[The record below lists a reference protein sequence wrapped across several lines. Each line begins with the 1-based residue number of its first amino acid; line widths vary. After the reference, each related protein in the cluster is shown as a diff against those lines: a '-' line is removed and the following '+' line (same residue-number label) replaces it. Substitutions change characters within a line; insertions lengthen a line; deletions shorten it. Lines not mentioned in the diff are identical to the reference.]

1 MRSAGLD
8 VSQAGIKVARKN
20 INNLRYADDTIL
32 VAKSE
37 EALKR
42 LLMRVKEENKKAGLK
57 LNSQKTKVMVS
68 GPITLWKIE
77 GGKVK
82 AVAGFIL
89 GGSKSTADS
98 DCSREIKKHLLF
110 GRKAM
115 TNQDS
120 ILKKQRHHFANKGLY
135 SQSNSFSSSHVW
147 IESRTIKKVEHQKI
161 DALELWFWGKLLRVS
176 QTAKRSNQSIPK
188 EISPEYSLEG
198 LKLKL
203 KLQNFVH
210 MMWRANSLDSDAGKD
225 WRQKEKGVAEDE
237 MVG

>member
-42 LLMRVKEENKKAGLK
+42 LLMRVKEENEKAGLK

-98 DCSREIKKHLLF
+98 DYSHEIKKHLLL

-120 ILKKQRHHFANKGLY
+120 ILKKRRHHFANKGLC
-135 SQSNSFSSSHVW
+135 SQSNGFSSSHVW
-147 IESRTIKKVEHQKI
+147 IESRTIKKIEHQKI
-161 DALELWFWGKLLRVS
+161 DALELWF
-176 QTAKRSNQSIPK
+176 
-188 EISPEYSLEG
+188 
-198 LKLKL
+198 
-203 KLQNFVH
+203 
-210 MMWRANSLDSDAGKD
+210 
-225 WRQKEKGVAEDE
+225 
-237 MVG
+237 